1 MKSMMVLNRS
11 AAETPRMAKRERRQ
25 ESPAKNEEKKSSKD
39 DSEPATS
46 GAPGAASPRVVPA
59 AREKRTGAGRS
70 GPDRLP
76 GERCRDRVDESEV
89 SQEYGAHRRAF
100 LPHDGAAEPAA
111 ARLADRNSRRIPR
124 RYWHL
129 SCHGAALREKI
140 RADTFPR

>member
-76 GERCRDRVDESEV
+76 GERCRGRADESEV
-89 SQEYGAHRRAF
+89 SQEEGAHRRAF
-100 LPHDGAAEPAA
+100 LPHDGAAAPPA
-111 ARLADRNSRRIPR
+111 ARLRGRKSRGNP
-124 RYWHL
+124 
-129 SCHGAALREKI
+129 GAY
-140 RADTFPR
+140 FH